1 MTYLNLRIL
10 GAELIPVTN
19 NMAASLVLN
28 SDDCG
33 FLVLAMQEGVSGSVA
48 TGEVAQ
54 LRKGDVLVFSGKRA
68 GYVSPAIDPADVD
81 RVLCVD
87 ESSEV
92 ATPDNSLPLENVL
105 AIVLK
110 VQLCEIVKGGLG
122 DSCLLY
128 TSPSPR
134 DLSTSRMPSSA

>member
-1 MTYLNLRIL
+1 MLSIVIRVVASSRFSPVLLLNRPVLFNSSVPDMTYLNLRIL

-68 GYVSPAIDPADVD
+68 G
-81 RVLCVD
+81 L
-87 ESSEV
+87 
-92 ATPDNSLPLENVL
+92 SL
-105 AIVLK
+105 IH
-110 VQLCEIVKGGLG
+110 I
-122 DSCLLY
+122 
-128 TSPSPR
+128 
-134 DLSTSRMPSSA
+134 